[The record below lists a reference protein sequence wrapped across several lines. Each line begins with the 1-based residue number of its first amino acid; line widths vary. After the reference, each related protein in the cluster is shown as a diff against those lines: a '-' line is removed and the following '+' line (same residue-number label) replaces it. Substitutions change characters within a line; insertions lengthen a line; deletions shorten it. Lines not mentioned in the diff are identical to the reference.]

1 MSLATSTAAERAELV
16 AACNLLAKYLNMYT
30 EDYHLNTADADLLA
44 EHQVYIDRVKA
55 AVAAIDE

>member
-30 EDYHLNTADADLLA
+30 EDYHLNTADTDLLA

>member
-16 AACNLLAKYLNMYT
+16 AASMLQAKYLNVYT
-30 EDYHLNTADADLLA
+30 EDYHLNTADTDLLA

-55 AVAAIDE
+55 ATAAIDA